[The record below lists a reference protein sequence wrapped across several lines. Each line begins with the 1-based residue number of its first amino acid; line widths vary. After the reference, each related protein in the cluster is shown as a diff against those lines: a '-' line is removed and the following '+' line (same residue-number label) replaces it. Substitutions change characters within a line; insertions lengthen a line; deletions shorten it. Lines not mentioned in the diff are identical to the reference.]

1 MVRDCM
7 DTPIAT
13 NSEQKHRRRERITQ
27 RAQGFWS
34 SDRSLTV
41 LLVLLV
47 GNIFIIPLAGFATWG
62 RLAGRTILSLIIISG
77 LIATVRDR
85 RFILL
90 AIALT
95 VVALFLGWEDIDRP
109 NLYLHLFNNLYAWV
123 FIAFLIVLIL
133 RQVFRAGPITPR
145 RVQGSIAV
153 YMLLGL
159 LWAVSYEI
167 VELLNPGSFRIVS
180 QHGDATLPQR
190 DSWSRGHPPP
200 KSARPL
206 SRGAGSACGSAF
218 SGYPDR
224 SAGDVGNPIPAL
236 MVISVSCRSWRVT
249 ITSRLSMTLL
259 RPTMGVE
266 HGCDQS
272 W

>member
-95 VVALFLGWEDIDRP
+95 VIALFLGWEDIERP
-109 NLYLHLFNNLYAWV
+109 NLYLHLFNNLYSWV

-133 RQVFRAGPITPR
+133 RQVFRSGPITPR

-180 QHGDATLPQR
+180 QHGDATLPQLGYFSFTTLATLGLG
-190 DSWSRGHPPP
+190 DIL
-200 KSARPL
+200 PL
-206 SRGAGSACGSAF
+206 SPLA
-218 SGYPDR
+218 R
-224 SAGDVGNPIPAL
+224 SLVVLEALVGQLFP
-236 MVISVSCRSWRVT
+236 VILIARLVT
-249 ITSRLSMTLL
+249 LEIQYQR
-259 RPTMGVE
+259 
-266 HGCDQS
+266 
-272 W
+272 

>member
-1 MVRDCM
+1 M

-77 LIATVRDR
+77 LIATVRER

-95 VVALFLGWEDIDRP
+95 VVALFLGWEDIERP

-180 QHGDATLPQR
+180 LHGDTTLPQLGYFSFTTLATLGLG
-190 DSWSRGHPPP
+190 DIL
-200 KSARPL
+200 PL
-206 SRGAGSACGSAF
+206 SPLA
-218 SGYPDR
+218 R
-224 SAGDVGNPIPAL
+224 SLVVLEALVGQLFP
-236 MVISVSCRSWRVT
+236 VILIARLVT
-249 ITSRLSMTLL
+249 LEIQYQR
-259 RPTMGVE
+259 
-266 HGCDQS
+266 
-272 W
+272 